1 MTTAS
6 AMEHTMP
13 NETVKVALLEW
24 TSTTLH
30 PVKVRLKIDHRAS
43 HN

>member
-1 MTTAS
+1 MATAS
-6 AMEHTMP
+6 AMEHTTP
-13 NETVKVALLEW
+13 NEAVKVALSEW

-30 PVKVRLKIDHRAS
+30 PAKVRLKIDHRAS